1 MDPLSLWLSHETA
14 VFGLEMLRLAGLL
27 IAAPLAWS
35 FMPMMARAGLVF
47 LLALVVHQPT
57 SALDLHALSPLRF
70 FLSSLVELGL
80 GVSIGLIARLVLSVG
95 EIAADSIAPIMGLG
109 AAQAFDPALG
119 GQGTVLTRIMRYI
132 GTWVALGVGLH
143 HLLLGAVFRSFY
155 TIPTGSLL
163 NPGQIAPLVIT
174 MTSEVLV
181 AGVKLG
187 LPLVAVLFI
196 AQVGL
201 AFIARAAPA
210 MQIFSIG
217 FAVTL
222 GVGALLWIVFAP
234 DIIRELSQLRGW
246 GESHLLRI
254 IDSLQKELT
263 RGG

>member
-1 MDPLSLWLSHETA
+1 MDPLALWLSHETA
-14 VFGLEMLRLAGLL
+14 VLCLEMVRLAGLL
-27 IAAPLAWS
+27 LAAPLAWS
-35 FMPMMARAGLVF
+35 FMPMMARAGFVF

-57 SALDLHALSPLRF
+57 EALDLSALSPLRF
-70 FLSSLVELGL
+70 LLSTVVELGL
-80 GVSIGLIARLVLSVG
+80 GVSIGMIARLVLAVG
-95 EIAADSIAPIMGLG
+95 ELAADAVAPIMGLG

-143 HLLLGAVFRSFY
+143 HLLLGAVLRSFQ
-155 TIPTGSLL
+155 TIPTGTLF
-163 NPGQIAPLVIT
+163 NPGLIAPRVIA

-181 AGVKLG
+181 SGVKLG
-187 LPLVAVLFI
+187 LPFVAVLFI

-222 GVGALLWIVFAP
+222 GVGTLLWIVFAP
-234 DIIRELSQLRGW
+234 DLISELIRLRHWAEAQLSIVLRTFEG
-246 GESHLLRI
+246 
-254 IDSLQKELT
+254 T
-263 RGG
+263 

>member
-1 MDPLSLWLSHETA
+1 MDPLAAWLGHETA
-14 VFGLEMLRLAGLL
+14 VFCLEMVRLAGLL

-35 FMPMMARAGLVF
+35 FMPMIARAGLVF
-47 LLALVVHQPT
+47 FLALVVHQPT
-57 SALDLHALSPLRF
+57 EALDLHALSPLS
-70 FLSSLVELGL
+70 FLLSGIVELGL
-80 GVSIGLIARLVLSVG
+80 GVSMGMVARLVLAVG

-119 GQGTVLTRIMRYI
+119 AQGTVLTRIMRYL

-143 HLLLGAVFRSFY
+143 HLLLGAVLRSFH

-163 NPGQIAPLVIT
+163 NPGLIAPRVIT

-181 AGVKLG
+181 SGVKLG
-187 LPLVAVLFI
+187 LPFVAVLFI

-222 GVGALLWIVFAP
+222 GVGFVLWIVFAP
-234 DIIRELSQLRGW
+234 DLIFELTQLRSW
-246 GESHLLRI
+246 AEHHLFLI
-254 IDSLQKELT
+254 VHHFEKAVSD
-263 RGG
+263 G